1 MLLHTNILSRTLTIV
16 TFCFVSACAHQ
27 KVALNFQDAQG
38 CQYSTAQIVSDFQTC
53 QGSEYYPNVLM
64 VLSDQPGNPITS
76 QQISALQS
84 ADLQNLNLIVVR
96 GYASGVDSTGYF
108 MDSALS
114 QSLLGN
120 RPFALYLYS
129 PEGKLL
135 SSSSDP
141 LSVEQIVG
149 LL

>member
-1 MLLHTNILSRTLTIV
+1 MLLHTRFLLRTLPIIAC
-16 TFCFVSACAHQ
+16 CFVSACAHQ

-38 CQYSTAQIVSDFQTC
+38 CSYSTAQIVSDFKTC
-53 QGSEYYPNVLM
+53 HGSEHHPNVLM
-64 VLSDQPGNPITS
+64 VLSDQPDNPVTS

-84 ADLQNLNLIVVR
+84 VDLQNLNLIVVR

-141 LSVEQIVG
+141 LSVEQISE